1 MAHPNDRHA
10 PMAHRVGRPA
20 TPAGGRRGDI
30 EGLRAIAVLLVVFFH
45 ASIAGF
51 TGGFVGVDVFFVI
64 SGFLITGLMLR
75 EIGETG
81 TLSLPS
87 FYARRARRILPAAAV
102 VLLVTVVVSVALLP
116 PLLVPGA
123 ATDAAAA
130 ALFVSNMGFAAQA
143 TDYFAAS
150 QTPSPIL
157 HFWSLGVEEQFYL
170 LWPLLVFVVARGALK
185 PGRRVGAIVAAIV
198 VASLLLSLWLTSA
211 NQPWAFFSLPTRA
224 WELGLG
230 ALLAVAGTRL
240 ARIPDP
246 VAAVAGWAGIAL
258 IALAAVTIGDA
269 TPFPGTAVLLPTVG
283 AALVIVAGSRM
294 TRFGPG
300 RALGTSVP
308 RFFGRISYSLYLW
321 HWPVLVIPVI
331 ALGVELP
338 LWERLV
344 LIGISIALAAATQ
357 RWVEEPIRRGR
368 MVGTLPRRN
377 LAMAGG
383 LTVAVV
389 LLSVTVSVSAAAGL
403 HGGGRPIGAADA
415 AQQLDAVLGP
425 VGSDGA
431 DAESGGDGAVAAEA
445 AAADAASPGETPRP
459 DATSRPRAAGAATPA
474 PRATADTLAADPAED
489 GAPARLAAA
498 GSPTPA
504 ARQLVPTR
512 QTPDGPVPANLSPAL
527 ADARADLPGAYR
539 DRCHVQQDGGRPKGD
554 CIYGDPD
561 GKTRI
566 VLFGDSHA
574 LSWFPA
580 MERMATDRGWRLLDL
595 TMSACSPADIPAWNP
610 SLKSVV
616 PACEEWRTW
625 ALDRIAEERPD
636 VVVVAGTRG
645 FATVDADGKVVAGDA
660 RTAAWEAGMARTFD
674 RLRASAGRV
683 ILLADT
689 PRSAVDP
696 PVCLSAHPTSTISC
710 ATPVDEALDPD
721 WKAVERGAAAAGGA
735 GFIDPTPWVCPT
747 SPCPAVIGDLLVYRD
762 GGHITATYSAA
773 LAGRLERAVLNGAAD
788 RPAATPAP

>member
-1 MAHPNDRHA
+1 MAHLIDRHA
-10 PMAHRVGRPA
+10 PMAHRVGRPVTA
-20 TPAGGRRGDI
+20 AGGRRADI

-45 ASIAGF
+45 ASIVGF

-102 VLLVTVVVSVALLP
+102 VLLVTVAVSVVLLP

-130 ALFVSNMGFAAQA
+130 ALFVSNVGFAAQA

-170 LWPLLVFVVARGALK
+170 LWPVIVFVVARGALR
-185 PGRRVGAIVAAIV
+185 PGRRVGAIVAAIAV
-198 VASLLLSLWLTSA
+198 VSFVLALWLTSV

-230 ALLAVAGTRL
+230 ALLAVAGTRFE
-240 ARIPDP
+240 RIPGP
-246 VAAVAGWAGIAL
+246 AAAVAGWTGIAL
-258 IALAAVTIGDA
+258 IAIAAVAIGEA
-269 TPFPGTAVLLPTVG
+269 TPFPGMAALLPTVG
-283 AALVIVAGSRM
+283 AALVIVAGSRA
-294 TRFGPG
+294 TRFGPA
-300 RALGTSVP
+300 RCLGTAIP

-331 ALGVELP
+331 ALGVPLP

-368 MVGTLPRRN
+368 VVGTIPRRN

-389 LLSVTVSVSAAAGL
+389 MLSVTVGVSAAAGL
-403 HGGGRPIGAADA
+403 HGQGRPIGAAEA

-425 VGSDGA
+425 VASDTAG
-431 DAESGGDGAVAAEA
+431 
-445 AAADAASPGETPRP
+445 ASPAGTAIPSG
-459 DATSRPRAAGAATPA
+459 TAAPSMA
-474 PRATADTLAADPAED
+474 PRAGAPTDPGRAGTTTAGKPTAGTLSADASPD
-489 GAPARLAAA
+489 GAPASPASA
-498 GSPTPA
+498 GSTASTGLPVA
-504 ARQLVPTR
+504 PTR
-512 QTPDGPVPANLSPAL
+512 QTPDGPVPADLSPAL
-527 ADARADLPGAYR
+527 ADARGDLPGAYL
-539 DRCHVQQDGGRPKGD
+539 DRCHVQQDGGRPRGS
-554 CIYGDPD
+554 CIYGDPN
-561 GKTRI
+561 GTTRI

-574 LSWFPA
+574 LAWFPA
-580 MERMATDRGWRLLDL
+580 MEALATDRGWRLLDL

-610 SLKSVV
+610 TLKSVV
-616 PACEEWRTW
+616 TACAEWRTW
-625 ALDRIAEERPD
+625 ALDRLAQEHPD
-636 VVVVAGTRG
+636 IVVVAGTRG
-645 FATVDADGKVVAGDA
+645 FATVDAHGTVLAGDA
-660 RTAAWEAGMARTFD
+660 RTAAWEAGMARTLD
-674 RLRASAGRV
+674 RLRASAGHV

-696 PVCLSAHPTSTISC
+696 PVCLSAHPTSTLAC
-710 ATPVDEALDPD
+710 ATPVDDALDPG
-721 WKAVERGAAAAGGA
+721 WLAAERGAAAADGA

-762 GGHITATYSAA
+762 GGHMTATFAAA
-773 LAGRLERAVLNGAAD
+773 LSGRLERAILKEVAD
-788 RPAATPAP
+788 RPTATPAP